1 MEYIIIPLFTGLILT
16 LAVFGFIKKRNHRT
30 NKKRLERSYKDHI
43 IHLDQYDK
51 GYNPKTLKRLEI
63 NNDKNNAIF

>member
-43 IHLDQYDK
+43 VHLDEYDK
-51 GYNPKTLKRLEI
+51 GY
-63 NNDKNNAIF
+63 